1 MTTAREAFEA
11 KKLAAKYGIT
21 GKVAGAY
28 RTAGYQVNMVSAD
41 TQAPYNFIAS
51 KKGEHLAVKVYSKTG
66 RVPVEVAEKLASA
79 AAEKNARPI
88 LVLYGSGPKVT
99 AELIDKAKQLGISVR
114 RFRS

>member
-11 KKLAAKYGIT
+11 KKLATKYGIT

-28 RTAGYQVNMVSAD
+28 RTAGYHVEMVSTED
-41 TQAPYNFIAS
+41 QAPYNFIAS
-51 KKGEHLAVKVYSKTG
+51 KKGERLTVKVYSRTG
-66 RVPVEVAEKLASA
+66 RVPVEVAESLASA
-79 AAEKNARPI
+79 AAEKNAKPI

-99 AELIDKAKQLGISVR
+99 AELVDKAKQLGVSMR